1 MIGNEDKNLYPAGS
15 TLFPSGGKT
24 VDISET
30 FENEIKRRSE
40 ENPQKSVR
48 EIRQELT
55 EEIAGMTPD
64 EQLEYFRT
72 NNQGYKEEREERFG
86 PEGSMNSEGF
96 EILNPD
102 VDTMQ
107 ESFNKISENNS
118 GDSDDDTD
126 IIWFSGNR
134 QEGVPSQIGL
144 SYQSERQVFDAN
156 DPDGKSLALRK
167 FFDDEENRADFAED
181 LYMVGSISN
190 DYSLN
195 YSSAMYQGAT
205 EALEQYKA
213 SPMYLNDSGSFKDWV
228 ESSANSAR
236 ASGKELPD
244 GWGESGGGSGRY
256 TGPVTTRSLSN
267 VSSEDLRTSLNSFA
281 TDMLGRNLTEKELK
295 KYAKQYKSVEK
306 TNFTETTRTPRG
318 DSLVESVTKSPI
330 DTGIII
336 RDTLRDSPSFTENVM
351 RTDVLDMFANR
362 LGGLKRG

>member
-15 TLFPSGGKT
+15 TLFPSGGET
-24 VDISET
+24 VDASET
-30 FENEIKRRSE
+30 FENEIRRRSE

-64 EQLEYFRT
+64 EQLEYLQT
-72 NNQGYKEEREERFG
+72 NSQESMDEREKLFG
-86 PEGSMNSEGF
+86 PDGGSGTE
-96 EILNPD
+96 

-107 ESFNKISENNS
+107 GQYDALSENNS
-118 GDSDDDTD
+118 GDPDDDTD

-134 QEGVPSQIGL
+134 QEGVPNQIGL

-190 DYSLN
+190 DYALN